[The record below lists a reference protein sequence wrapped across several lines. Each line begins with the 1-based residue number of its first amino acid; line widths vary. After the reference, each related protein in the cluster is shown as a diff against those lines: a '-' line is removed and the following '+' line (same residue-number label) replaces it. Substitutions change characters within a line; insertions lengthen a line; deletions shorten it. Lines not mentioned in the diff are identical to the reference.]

1 MNLFKGK
8 KHFRIL
14 KSLSVK
20 LDEESTF
27 ILTYMYYTDKMD
39 KDKNQYRYEGLV
51 VKNED
56 LEAKIRKM
64 EAAPNLPWTWGY
76 GIPDDF
82 LISYHT
88 DTNRA
93 GSSLFKARLKKA
105 MANWD
110 EFLKKANENPVKR
123 YPLKDYEAQSGEK
136 VEIKNKEDILKFLGQ
151 SISHIRDRAE
161 KTFDIY
167 DPNRKFRRYNSNVK
181 ATLEKE
187 RAILEKRH
195 IIKPKENGQQ

>member
-1 MNLFKGK
+1 MNIYKGK

-20 LDEESTF
+20 LNEESTF

-39 KDKNQYRYEGLV
+39 KDNNQYRYEGLI

-56 LEAKIRKM
+56 LEAKIRRM
-64 EAAPNLPWTWGY
+64 EESPNLPWTWGND
-76 GIPDDF
+76 ISDDF

-93 GSSLFKARLKKA
+93 GSSFFKARLKKA
-105 MANWD
+105 LADWD

-123 YPLKDYEAQSGEK
+123 YPLKDYETQSGEK
-136 VEIKNKEDILKFLGQ
+136 IEIKNKEDILKLLGQ
-151 SISHIRDRAE
+151 SISHVRDRAE
-161 KTFDIY
+161 RTFDVY
-167 DPNRKFRRYNSNVK
+167 DPNRKFRRYKSNFIVNAEREK
-181 ATLEKE
+181 AIAE
-187 RAILEKRH
+187 RKAIRRNEQR
-195 IIKPKENGQQ
+195 Q

>member
-20 LDEESTF
+20 LDKNSTF

-39 KDKNQYRYEGLV
+39 KDKNQYRYEGLI

-76 GIPDDF
+76 GISDDF
-82 LISYHT
+82 LMSYHT

-93 GSSLFKARLKKA
+93 GSSFFKARLKKA
-105 MANWD
+105 LVDWD

-123 YPLKDYEAQSGEK
+123 YPLKDYETQSGEK
-136 VEIKNKEDILKFLGQ
+136 IEIKNKEDILKLLGQ
-151 SISHIRDRAE
+151 SISHVRDRAE
-161 KTFDIY
+161 RTFDVY
-167 DPNRKFRRYNSNVK
+167 DPNRKFRRYKSNFINAYPNDKIVHVDKQSK
-181 ATLEKE
+181 ARL
-187 RAILEKRH
+187 
-195 IIKPKENGQQ
+195 

>member
-1 MNLFKGK
+1 MNIYKGK

-20 LDEESTF
+20 LNEESTF

-39 KDKNQYRYEGLV
+39 KDNNQYRYEGLI

-56 LEAKIRKM
+56 LEAKIRRM
-64 EAAPNLPWTWGY
+64 EESPNLPWTWGND
-76 GIPDDF
+76 ISDDF

-93 GSSLFKARLKKA
+93 GSSFFKARLKKA
-105 MANWD
+105 LADWD

-123 YPLKDYEAQSGEK
+123 YPLKDYETQSGEK
-136 VEIKNKEDILKFLGQ
+136 IEIKNKEDILKLLGQ
-151 SISHIRDRAE
+151 SISHVRDRAE
-161 KTFDIY
+161 RTFDVY
-167 DPNRKFRRYNSNVK
+167 DPNRKFRRYKSNFIVNAEREK
-181 ATLEKE
+181 AIAE
-187 RAILEKRH
+187 RKAIRRNEQR
-195 IIKPKENGQQ
+195 QQ